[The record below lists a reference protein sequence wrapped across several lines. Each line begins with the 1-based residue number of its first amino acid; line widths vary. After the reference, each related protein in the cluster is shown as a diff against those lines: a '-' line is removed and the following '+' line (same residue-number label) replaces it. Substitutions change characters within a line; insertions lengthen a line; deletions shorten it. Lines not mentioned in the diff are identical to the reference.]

1 MPTFASQ
8 TDGKDIVMKTL
19 PIILLLIAGFALVL
33 AGCSDS
39 SSSPV
44 APNGQANPVST
55 PPPSLAKGGPV
66 VHSATGSGSI
76 FYGGKTATFAFT
88 AHKYA
93 DGSCD
98 GEYQLNTHYQDPEW
112 GKWHGR
118 VTSLEVYNGNTAVI
132 GGIETN
138 SSFQGYYDAI
148 VVQDNGE
155 GKKDLADKY
164 TCTVL
169 WTDSKEYA
177 QQVWAMPPNQVIN
190 EIVKEC
196 ISLGWIVTADTI
208 FVPVQ
213 MGNIQVK

>member
-1 MPTFASQ
+1 
-8 TDGKDIVMKTL
+8 MKTTPL
-19 PIILLLIAGFALVL
+19 VLFLLASVLFVL
-33 AGCSDS
+33 AGCSDNS
-39 SSSPV
+39 ASPV
-44 APNGQANPVST
+44 TTGELAGSGST
-55 PPPSLAKGGPV
+55 PALSLAKGGPV

-76 FYGGKTATFAFT
+76 FFGGKTATFAFT

-98 GEYQLNTHYQDPEW
+98 GEYQLNSHYQDPEW
-112 GKWHGR
+112 GKWHGK
-118 VTSLEVYNGNTAVI
+118 VTSLEVYDGNTAVI

-148 VVQDNGE
+148 VVQDKGE
-155 GKKDLADKY
+155 GKNSPVDKY

-169 WTDSKEYA
+169 WTDSREYA
-177 QQVWAMPPNQVIN
+177 QQVWAMTPNQVID

-196 ISLGWIVTADTI
+196 ISLGWIVTADTV

-213 MGNIQVK
+213 MGNIQVR

>member
-1 MPTFASQ
+1 
-8 TDGKDIVMKTL
+8 MKAL
-19 PIILLLIAGFALVL
+19 SVVLLLMASMAFVL
-33 AGCSDS
+33 IGCSDNS
-39 SSSPV
+39 SSLVALSEQSSLGTTPSP
-44 APNGQANPVST
+44 SF
-55 PPPSLAKGGPV
+55 AKGGPV
-66 VHSATGSGSI
+66 VHSASGSGSI

-98 GEYQLNTHYQDPEW
+98 GEYQLNSHYQDPEW
-112 GKWHGR
+112 GKWHGK

-132 GGIETN
+132 GGIETI
-138 SSFQGYYDAI
+138 SSFEGFYDAI

-155 GKKDLADKY
+155 GKNGPVDKY

-177 QQVWAMPPNQVIN
+177 EQVWAMPPTQVID

-196 ISLGWIVTADTI
+196 ISLGWMVTADTV
-208 FVPVQ
+208 FVPVR
-213 MGNIQVK
+213 MGNIQVR